1 MDFILWFRGHGTL
14 RCPLLLSSCFCVRFS
29 PLLPLRW
36 WDPLPFFSSILF
48 ACFSRVCA
56 PKRNETSARRSLVA
70 VHSSRAVFVFIWQRA
85 GNKLV
90 VAQGITAATLSETGF
105 SVEKLLILRCV
116 FISISVLCCPA
127 RAQRQLLPY
136 IIRENREKE
145 REKYVHYVNG
155 CAASHFPFDSISFC
169 LCVAVFRFDF
179 RFFSVLVIP
188 FSWKC
193 SGVSTAIHYT
203 HEWEAWMM
211 HDNTLSIQWIYGT
224 FTVFYLDISPL
235 RAAAVFSGQPFPF
248 ASTIFGTYIL
258 WRHRNAITTTES
270 TNTKRVCSSQLFY
283 FFFCISG
290 LLSCGAIHLCPPQRR
305 TANNNAIRSFGELS
319 SVRHHFFFGF
329 TSSSWVR
336 ICQKKYVWASGTL
349 VCIRLGFYSPLSPP
363 HSSSPR
369 SVIRK

>member
-1 MDFILWFRGHGTL
+1 MPLWLHIRHDLCSRSTDHAINGFHIVI
-14 RCPLLLSSCFCVRFS
+14 PWAWDSSVPATSFFVFFVRFS

-235 RAAAVFSGQPFPF
+235 RAAAVFFGATIPIRFDYFRYIYSLK
-248 ASTIFGTYIL
+248 ASQCNYD
-258 WRHRNAITTTES
+258 N
-270 TNTKRVCSSQLFY
+270 
-283 FFFCISG
+283 
-290 LLSCGAIHLCPPQRR
+290 
-305 TANNNAIRSFGELS
+305 
-319 SVRHHFFFGF
+319 
-329 TSSSWVR
+329 R
-336 ICQKKYVWASGTL
+336 IN
-349 VCIRLGFYSPLSPP
+349 
-363 HSSSPR
+363 
-369 SVIRK
+369 